1 MSKSGSDGVGTA
13 TIRELRVSGVDCA
26 GCASAIERAVGG
38 LRGVTEVSVDVMRGT
53 VRVARAGG
61 LPESDVRRAIKR
73 AGYAVVTPEAT
84 ELPRPV
90 GRQVAAI
97 VSGSFLATGL
107 LLSWTGSLLP
117 PVPFFAMAA
126 LTGGWYVALR
136 GWHALRAGA
145 LDINFLMTL
154 AAIGAALI
162 GEWAEAASAMFL
174 FAVAQLLEGFAMGR
188 ARGAI
193 SALMRLAPR
202 EAVVRR
208 PEGDVTIPVAQI
220 AVDDVMVVR
229 PGERIALDGVV
240 VAGRS
245 AVDQSPITG
254 ESLPIEKEPG
264 AEVFAGSINAHGGL
278 EVRVTHHAEDTT
290 LARIL
295 HAVESAQASRAPSQ
309 TFVDRF
315 ARIYTPAVVGLSLL
329 VAVVPPLFM
338 DASWA
343 TWLHR
348 ALTLLVVACPCALVI
363 STPVTIVSG
372 LAGAARDGVLIK
384 GGSQLEAAGR
394 ITTVAFDKTGTL
406 TAGRPVVTSVS
417 GIGGVSAAEVLRLAA
432 GIERRSEHPIAAAI
446 VREAVAR
453 GLAIPEVADFTATPG
468 QGAGGLVEGRQI
480 YVGNVRVCE
489 ALGNCHD
496 EAHEQIAVLEREGR
510 TAVLLT
516 SADTAL
522 GVIGIADQPRP
533 EAAAAVRAL
542 RAAGVREVL
551 LLTGDNPGAA
561 ERVGREVGVDR
572 VYASLLP
579 AEKQEIVARL
589 RASGARV
596 AVVGDGINDAPALA
610 AADVGI
616 AMGGA
621 GTHVALETADIVL
634 MGDALEQVAG
644 TIARSRHTVAIIK
657 QNVAFSLVIKA
668 LFLVLAIAGQAT
680 LWMAV
685 AADTGAS
692 LAVIANGLRALR
704 RRVPI
709 PAQPLA
715 AELS

>member
-1 MSKSGSDGVGTA
+1 MSKSGSDRSGPS

-26 GCASAIERAVGG
+26 GCASAVERAVGG
-38 LRGVTEVSVDVMRGT
+38 LKGVTEVSVDVMRGT
-53 VRVARAGG
+53 VRVAGDDD
-61 LPESDVRRAIKR
+61 LPEGEVRRAIRR
-73 AGYAVVTPEAT
+73 AGYVVATPEAT
-84 ELPRPV
+84 DLPRPV

-97 VSGSFLATGL
+97 VSGAFLATGL
-107 LLSWTGSLLP
+107 LLGWTGASLS
-117 PVPFFAMAA
+117 PVPFHAMAV
-126 LTGGWYVALR
+126 LTGSWYVAPR

-174 FAVAQLLEGFAMGR
+174 FAVAQLLEGSAMGR
-188 ARGAI
+188 ARRAI
-193 SALMRLAPR
+193 SALMRLVPR

-208 PEGDVTIPVAQI
+208 PEGDVTLPVDQVV
-220 AVDDVMVVR
+220 VDDVMVVR

-278 EVRVTHHAEDTT
+278 EVRVTHYAEDTT
-290 LARIL
+290 LSRIL

-315 ARIYTPAVVGLSLL
+315 ARVYTPAVVGLSLL
-329 VAVVPPLFM
+329 IAVLPPLVM
-338 DASWA
+338 DASWG

-363 STPVTIVSG
+363 STPVTIVSA

-406 TAGRPVVTSVS
+406 TAGRPVVTSVT
-417 GIGGVSAAEVLRLAA
+417 GIGGISSAEVLRLAA

-446 VREAVAR
+446 VREALAR
-453 GLAIPEVADFTATPG
+453 RIAIPEVADFSSTPG
-468 QGAGGLVEGRQI
+468 QGAGGVVEGRRI
-480 YVGNVRVCE
+480 YAGNIRICE
-489 ALGNCHD
+489 KLGNCHAGAHQEIALL
-496 EAHEQIAVLEREGR
+496 EAEGR

-516 SADTAL
+516 SEDSAL

-533 EAAAAVRAL
+533 EAAAAVASL

-561 ERVGREVGVDR
+561 GRIGREVGVDR

-579 AEKQEIVARL
+579 VEKQEIVARL

-621 GTHVALETADIVL
+621 GSHVALETADIVL
-634 MGDALEQVAG
+634 MGDALEQVAR
-644 TIARSRHTVAIIK
+644 TIDRSRHTVTIIK
-657 QNVAFSLVIKA
+657 QNVAFSLLIKA

-692 LAVIANGLRALR
+692 LAVIANGLRAMGR
-704 RRVPI
+704 RLPTS
-709 PAQPLA
+709 AQPLPT
-715 AELS
+715 ERS

>member
-1 MSKSGSDGVGTA
+1 MSKSVSDGAGTA

-38 LRGVTEVSVDVMRGT
+38 LDGVIEVSVDVMRGT
-53 VRVARAGG
+53 VRVAREGG
-61 LPESDVRRAIKR
+61 LPEGDVRRAIKR
-73 AGYAVVTPEAT
+73 AGYAVVMPEAA
-84 ELPRPV
+84 ESPRPV

-97 VSGSFLATGL
+97 ASGSFLATGL

-117 PVPFFAMAA
+117 PVPFFAAA
-126 LTGGWYVALR
+126 VVTGGWYVAPR

-162 GEWAEAASAMFL
+162 GEWAEAGSAMFL

-208 PEGDVTIPVAQI
+208 PEGDITVPVDQI

-229 PGERIALDGVV
+229 PGERIALDGEV

-278 EVRVTHHAEDTT
+278 EVRVTHLAEDTT

-329 VAVVPPLFM
+329 VAVAPPMLM

-363 STPVTIVSG
+363 STPVTIVSS
-372 LAGAARDGVLIK
+372 LAGSARDGVLIK

-406 TAGRPVVTSVS
+406 TTGRPVVTSVS
-417 GIGGVSAAEVLRLAA
+417 GIGGVSPAEVLRLAA

-453 GLAIPEVADFTATPG
+453 GLAIPDVADFVATPG
-468 QGAGGLVEGRQI
+468 QGAGGTVEGRQI

-496 EAHEQIAVLEREGR
+496 GAHEQIAVLEQEGR

-522 GVIGIADQPRP
+522 GVVGIADQARP
-533 EAAAAVRAL
+533 GAAAAVRAL

-572 VYASLLP
+572 VHASLLP
-579 AEKQEIVARL
+579 VEKQEVVARL

-610 AADVGI
+610 AADLGI

-621 GTHVALETADIVL
+621 GSHVALETADIVL
-634 MGDALEQVAG
+634 MGDALDQVAG
-644 TIARSRHTVAIIK
+644 TIARSRHTVSIIK
-657 QNVAFSLVIKA
+657 QNVAFSLLIKA

-692 LAVIANGLRALR
+692 LAVIANGLRAMR
-704 RRVPI
+704 RRAPI
-709 PAQPLA
+709 AAQPLS
-715 AELS
+715 AENS